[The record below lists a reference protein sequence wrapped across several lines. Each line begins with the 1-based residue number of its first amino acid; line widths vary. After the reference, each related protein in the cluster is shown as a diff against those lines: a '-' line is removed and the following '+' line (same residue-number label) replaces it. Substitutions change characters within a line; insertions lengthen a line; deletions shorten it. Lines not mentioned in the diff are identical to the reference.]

1 MLADNRISE
10 NAGWDA
16 PMLARELADLSSI
29 KLDFDVEITGF
40 DMAEIDLAIE
50 EIGDE
55 NGMEPPE
62 TAPEPDPA
70 ALAITRPGGLW
81 RLGPHRV
88 LCGDARDPQGFAL
101 LMGEDKA
108 AAGFTDP
115 PYNVPIQG
123 HVSGKGAVQH
133 REFAEG
139 SGEMSGGE
147 FEAFLSEMLGHA
159 ADQALS
165 GSVAWTGGMY
175 AKWSL
180 QGRRKSF

>member
-1 MLADNRISE
+1 
-10 NAGWDA
+10 
-16 PMLARELADLSSI
+16 
-29 KLDFDVEITGF
+29 
-40 DMAEIDLAIE
+40 
-50 EIGDE
+50 
-55 NGMEPPE
+55 
-62 TAPEPDPA
+62 
-70 ALAITRPGGLW
+70 
-81 RLGPHRV
+81 
-88 LCGDARDPQGFAL
+88 
-101 LMGEDKA
+101 
-108 AAGFTDP
+108 
-115 PYNVPIQG
+115 
-123 HVSGKGAVQH
+123 VQH